1 MHIGVSVLHWLY
13 ESLHLHPL
21 LFFIRR
27 LGIEISPNVVLN
39 PVFTDKKKAENR
51 QGLEKCNGLYIKGVD
66 VVNFDQITPDY
77 FLYKC

>member
-13 ESLHLHPL
+13 EPLHLHPL
-21 LFFIRR
+21 LFFIRS
-27 LGIEISPNVVLN
+27 LSIEISLNVVLN